1 MKLWMILAAGL
12 VLSGCAEGRR
22 VGTVFDPVCAEDG
35 SVVFYQIANSQG
47 SYEGLKASKENCR
60 WSQ

>member
-12 VLSGCAEGRR
+12 VLSGCAEGRW

-35 SVVFYQIANSQG
+35 SVVFYQIPNSQG

-60 WSQ
+60 

>member
-12 VLSGCAEGRR
+12 VLSGCAEGRQ

-35 SVVFYQIANSQG
+35 SVVFYQIPNSQG
-47 SYEGLKASKENCR
+47 SYEGLDASKENCR
-60 WSQ
+60 